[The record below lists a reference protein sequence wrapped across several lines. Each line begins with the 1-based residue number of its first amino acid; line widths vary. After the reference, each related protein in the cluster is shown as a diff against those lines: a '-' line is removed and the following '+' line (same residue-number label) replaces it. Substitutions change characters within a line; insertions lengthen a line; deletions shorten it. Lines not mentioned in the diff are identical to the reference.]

1 MIRDDVHGLG
11 SGAPSIYVEY
21 HRHSAVTLVTSIE
34 DLSERH
40 QFVTM
45 HFLTH
50 QVAQLKVLATN
61 FLSKREGT
69 SLPIE
74 RQLKLHM

>member
-21 HRHSAVTLVTSIE
+21 HRHSAVKLVTSIE

-50 QVAQLKVLATN
+50 QVAN
-61 FLSKREGT
+61 SRY
-69 SLPIE
+69 LPLISFPKEKE
-74 RQLKLHM
+74 RRYQ